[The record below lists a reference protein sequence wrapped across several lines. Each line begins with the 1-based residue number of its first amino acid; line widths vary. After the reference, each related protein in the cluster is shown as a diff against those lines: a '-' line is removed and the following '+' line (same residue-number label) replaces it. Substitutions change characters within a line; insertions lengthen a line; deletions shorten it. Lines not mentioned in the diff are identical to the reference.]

1 MAGITLAQAQTQLDL
16 WIAADT
22 AVATG
27 QSYTIGGRSLTRA
40 DAAEIRNNIIFWD
53 SQVQRLS
60 SSETSGGRIIIRG
73 GTPV

>member
-1 MAGITLAQAQTQLDL
+1 MAGITLAQAEAQLAL

-22 AVATG
+22 SVATG

-40 DAAEIRNNIIFWD
+40 DAREIRENIVFWD
-53 SQVQRLS
+53 SQVKRLS